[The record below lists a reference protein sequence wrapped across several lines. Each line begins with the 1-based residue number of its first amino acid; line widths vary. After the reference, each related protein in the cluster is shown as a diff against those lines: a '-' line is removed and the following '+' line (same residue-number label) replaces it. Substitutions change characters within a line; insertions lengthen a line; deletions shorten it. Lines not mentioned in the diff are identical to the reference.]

1 MVQFILDNF
10 DTIFRDEKSFETFD
24 KMILDLA
31 VRGKLVPQIEDEEP
45 ASELLQKIKEEK
57 ERLISEKV
65 IKKEKPLPP
74 IAEDEKPFD
83 IPNSWDWVR
92 LGEIAFKVTDGSHNP
107 PKDSSV
113 GFPMFSAKNIIKG
126 ELDYYNPDRYV
137 TLKDFKKENMRTKI
151 KENDILLSIVGTIGK
166 TCIVK
171 NYQTNFILQRSISV
185 LDIPINKKYIIIL
198 LNSNFLLKQMF
209 SKAKGTA
216 QLGIYLNVVKNL
228 VLSLPPLDEQFR
240 IVEKVEK
247 LQELSK
253 KFKEIYNSNEKTRA
267 NLKKSILEEVEKSDT
282 NNELLI
288 SLEKLFGNFEK
299 VIKTKEDVKD
309 IRNLVL
315 SLAVRG
321 KLVPQIESEEPASKL
336 LQRIKKEKERLV
348 SEKVIKKEKLLPPI
362 TEDEKPYNI
371 PSSWE
376 WVRLGDI
383 CQNIHYGYT
392 ASAEFEN
399 TGVKLLR
406 ITDIQNNKVDWTN
419 VPYCKIDKSKLYIN
433 KLNIKDI
440 LIARTGGTVGKT
452 YLVGSDLENSVFA
465 SYLIRAIL
473 IKKSGAEY
481 TKLYMDSSLYWNQL
495 IDKTQGTGQP
505 NVNATS
511 LKGLIIPL
519 PPLEEQERIV
529 KRVDELMAVCD
540 GLESKIEMGE
550 KINQK
555 LLASLLR

>member
-1 MVQFILDNF
+1 MVKFILDNF

-45 ASELLQKIKEEK
+45 ASKLLQKIKEEK
-57 ERLISEKV
+57 ESLISEKV

-74 IAEDEKPFD
+74 ITEDEKPFD
-83 IPNSWDWVR
+83 IPDSWEWVR
-92 LGEIAFKVTDGSHNP
+92 LGDIAFKVTDGSHNP

-137 TLKDFKKENMRTKI
+137 TLEDFEKENMRTKI
-151 KENDILLSIVGTIGK
+151 KEDDILLSIVGSIGK

-228 VLSLPPLDEQFR
+228 VLILPSLKEQER

-247 LQELSK
+247 LQKLSK
-253 KFKEIYNSNEKTRA
+253 RFKEIYNSNEKTRA
-267 NLKKSILEEVEKSDT
+267 NLKKSILDEVEKSDT

-321 KLVPQIESEEPASKL
+321 KLVPQIENEEPASKL
-336 LQRIKKEKERLV
+336 LQRIKEEKEKLIA
-348 SEKVIKKEKLLPPI
+348 EKVIKKEKPLPPI
-362 TEDEKPYNI
+362 TEDEKPFNI

-376 WVRLGDI
+376 WVRLGEIGETQTGTTPPKSKIEYFNGDI
-383 CQNIHYGYT
+383 CFIKPGDISNLGINYNNEKISKKAISDNKGRMIKKNSLLMVCIGGSIGKSFYTNRDVSCNQQINSITGYQNIDSKYFYYFSKANYFQKNILEESVG
-392 ASAEFEN
+392 SA
-399 TGVKLLR
+399 TP
-406 ITDIQNNKVDWTN
+406 I
-419 VPYCKIDKSKLYIN
+419 IN
-433 KLNIKDI
+433 KN
-440 LIARTGGTVGKT
+440 
-452 YLVGSDLENSVFA
+452 NWQN
-465 SYLIRAIL
+465 
-473 IKKSGAEY
+473 
-481 TKLYMDSSLYWNQL
+481 LY
-495 IDKTQGTGQP
+495 
-505 NVNATS
+505 
-511 LKGLIIPL
+511 IPL
-519 PPLEEQERIV
+519 PPLKEQERIV
-529 KRVDELMAVCD
+529 KRVDELMAICD
-540 GLESKIEMGE
+540 TLESKIEIGE

-555 LLASLLR
+555 ILTSLLK